1 MTIAV
6 KSFQFSKLLSVGLL
20 CMGLF
25 ACTGDKSP
33 ADKAQNASA
42 SADAKKIAIT
52 AIVEHPSLDAVRK
65 GALEA
70 LADEGFKEGQNLTIN
85 FQSAQGNMATTAQIA
100 KQFVAENPDVIIAIA
115 TPSAQ
120 AIVSNTNTIPVVFSA
135 ITDPI
140 EAKLVPKLDG
150 SGTNVTGASD
160 ALPLEP
166 QLELI
171 KETIPS
177 VKNIGFVYSPG
188 EVNSTVILKLLKE
201 KATAMGL
208 NIIEAPAQKS
218 GDIAMAAHS
227 LVGKV
232 DVIYTSTDNNVIN
245 AYEALAKVAKE
256 AKIPLIS
263 SDPSVVERGAA
274 VVLGVNYHQLGT
286 ETGKITAKILKG
298 EKPGQIPVY
307 HAKELDLMVNK
318 KSASEQGITIPQ
330 SILEKAKKVVE

>member
-135 ITDPI
+135 ITDPL

-245 AYEALAKVAKE
+245 AYEAIAKVAKE

>member
-33 ADKAQNASA
+33 ADKAQNAST

-135 ITDPI
+135 ITDPL

-171 KETIPS
+171 KEIIPS

>member
-33 ADKAQNASA
+33 ADKAQNAST

-135 ITDPI
+135 ITDPL

-188 EVNSTVILKLLKE
+188 EVNSPVILKLLKE

>member
-33 ADKAQNASA
+33 ADKAQNAST

-85 FQSAQGNMATTAQIA
+85 FQSAQGNMATTSQIA

-135 ITDPI
+135 ITDPL

-171 KETIPS
+171 KEAIPS

>member
-33 ADKAQNASA
+33 ADKAQNAST

-135 ITDPI
+135 ITDPL

-166 QLELI
+166 QLE
-171 KETIPS
+171 
-177 VKNIGFVYSPG
+177 
-188 EVNSTVILKLLKE
+188 
-201 KATAMGL
+201 
-208 NIIEAPAQKS
+208 
-218 GDIAMAAHS
+218 
-227 LVGKV
+227 
-232 DVIYTSTDNNVIN
+232 
-245 AYEALAKVAKE
+245 
-256 AKIPLIS
+256 
-263 SDPSVVERGAA
+263 
-274 VVLGVNYHQLGT
+274 
-286 ETGKITAKILKG
+286 
-298 EKPGQIPVY
+298 
-307 HAKELDLMVNK
+307 
-318 KSASEQGITIPQ
+318 
-330 SILEKAKKVVE
+330 

>member
-33 ADKAQNASA
+33 ADKAQNAST

-120 AIVSNTNTIPVVFSA
+120 TIVSNTNTIPVVFSA
-135 ITDPI
+135 ITDPL

>member
-135 ITDPI
+135 ITDPL

-208 NIIEAPAQKS
+208 NIVEAPAQKS

-274 VVLGVNYHQLGT
+274 VVLGVNYHQLGV

>member
-6 KSFQFSKLLSVGLL
+6 KSFQFSKLLSMGLL

-33 ADKAQNASA
+33 ADKAQNTSA

-135 ITDPI
+135 ITDPL

-263 SDPSVVERGAA
+263 SDPGVVERGAA

-298 EKPGQIPVY
+298 ERPGQIPVY

>member
-6 KSFQFSKLLSVGLL
+6 KSFQFSKLLSMGLL

-33 ADKAQNASA
+33 ADKAQNAST

-135 ITDPI
+135 ITDPL

-307 HAKELDLMVNK
+307 RAKELDLMVNK